1 MRVVFDTNVVI
12 SGRLWSDSPK
22 SALDAVYQN
31 RATLLISEAM
41 LDELKDVLSRP
52 KFARRLAQ
60 LEINAVEIVEDHLRF
75 TEVIDASPLPSPASS
90 DPDDDLI
97 LAWAVAGKADYVV
110 TGDPHLLT
118 LQKFEGISILTVT
131 GFLEQVSLMK

>member
-12 SGRLWSDSPK
+12 SGRLWSGSPK

-52 KFARRLAQ
+52 KFTRRLAQ
-60 LEINAVEIVEDHLRF
+60 LEINAKEIVEDHLRF
-75 TEVIDASPLPSPASS
+75 TEVIDASPLSSPASA

-97 LAWAVAGKADYVV
+97 LACAVAGKADYVV

-118 LQKFEGISILTVT
+118 LQKFEDISILTVT
-131 GFLEQVSLMK
+131 SFLEQVSLM